1 MSEYRV
7 ASRYAKSIL
16 ELAIEQKSLEAV
28 LSDMKAFANVVA
40 NSKELVLLLTSPIIN
55 GDKKLSVIK
64 SVFEKQFT
72 PITIKFFEII
82 IRKKREK
89 YLAAIADGFIEQ
101 YMVLNNMANATVKSA
116 VQLSDDVLNEIKGHI
131 ESQTGKKINLKAT
144 VSPDLIGG
152 VVVQV
157 GDKLFNTNISG
168 KLSKL
173 KQELLNSYIS
183 K

>member
-1 MSEYRV
+1 
-7 ASRYAKSIL
+7 
-16 ELAIEQKSLEAV
+16 
-28 LSDMKAFANVVA
+28 
-40 NSKELVLLLTSPIIN
+40 
-55 GDKKLSVIK
+55 
-64 SVFEKQFT
+64 
-72 PITIKFFEII
+72 
-82 IRKKREK
+82 
-89 YLAAIADGFIEQ
+89 
-101 YMVLNNMANATVKSA
+101 MANATVKSA

-131 ESQTGKKINLKAT
+131 ESQTGKKINLTAT

-157 GDKLFNTNISG
+157 GDKLFDASISG